1 MATSEYYIHQIEKRY
16 PELAIKTAR
25 LNPAGQYNDVLV
37 INDALIFRFAKV
49 PAAIDTC
56 RQERVILQNLQ
67 GALPLSIPNPTYHSL
82 DTYVIGE
89 AFLGYP
95 LIPGK
100 PLIPFDLKTITAQ
113 KTRQKLADQIANFL
127 QTLHRVD
134 VKKLIPIDL
143 PVYES
148 VPDRETQYKK
158 IKSKLFESMR
168 ADARRKVEKHFND
181 YFNNQQRY
189 AFKPVLRHGDFGTGN
204 ILWDRQRN
212 SLTGILDFGSCGA
225 GDPAVDFAGVLA
237 SYGEEFYRLCSA
249 TYPEMDEGIERAQFY
264 LGTFAL
270 EEALF
275 GFENNDKAAYENG
288 MAAYI

>member
-1 MATSEYYIHQIEKRY
+1 MATSEFYIHQIEKRY
-16 PELAIKTAR
+16 PELAIKTAM
-25 LNPAGQYNDVLV
+25 LNQAGQYNDVLV

-56 RQERVILQNLQ
+56 RQERVILQSLQ
-67 GALPLSIPNPTYHSL
+67 GALPLSIPNPSYHSL
-82 DTYVIGE
+82 ETYVIGE

-113 KTRQKLADQIANFL
+113 KIRQKLADQIANFL
-127 QTLHRVD
+127 QALHLVAID
-134 VKKLIPIDL
+134 KVIPIDL
-143 PVYES
+143 PSYES
-148 VPDRETQYKK
+148 EAEQKTQFEK

-168 ADARRKVEKHFND
+168 PDARRKVEKHYKD
-181 YFNNQQRY
+181 YFNNPQAY
-189 AFKPVLRHGDFGTGN
+189 SFKPVLRHGDFGTGN
-204 ILWDRQRN
+204 ILWERQRT

-237 SYGEEFYRLCSA
+237 SFGEEFYRLCSA
-249 TYPEMDEGIERAQFY
+249 TYPEMDQAIDRAKFY
-264 LGTFAL
+264 QGTFAL

-275 GFENNDKAAYENG
+275 GFENDDKAAYENG
-288 MAAYI
+288 MALYI